1 MNGRC
6 SKAAGKE
13 RMVSRKKERR
23 NGEPDSTRA
32 PTSYYLHLLHVISVV
47 IRPLTRGERSDKRSK
62 DSYTKCT
69 DGRAPHVL
77 LLSGIQPCLV
87 EAFIE
92 SSRVMVGRS
101 FGGSD
106 EFTSKLRVAEL
117 QMLYLKFEIVM
128 RQVDKQ
134 KFRMT
139 TDGKQRAN
147 RILRLQRF

>member
-47 IRPLTRGERSDKRSK
+47 IRPLTRGERPDKRSK

-69 DGRAPHVL
+69 DICAPHVL

-87 EAFIE
+87 VAFIDP
-92 SSRVMVGRS
+92 SRVKAVG
-101 FGGSD
+101 FLEGS
-106 EFTSKLRVAEL
+106 
-117 QMLYLKFEIVM
+117 
-128 RQVDKQ
+128 
-134 KFRMT
+134 
-139 TDGKQRAN
+139 N
-147 RILRLQRF
+147 RI